1 MSVDA
6 FSLHNFRGR
15 NTYTDEMSCFYLGWG
30 GGRYYELVW
39 PLFNEVSCWL
49 PNVLVDGVM

>member
-1 MSVDA
+1 VSVDA